1 MGFFSNLSKV
11 FSKNNFASEIKALE
25 AISSS
30 KRSSQEDVRLA
41 FAYLRQ
47 AERCQTLKER
57 KEQIKQ
63 ALNLYLKHE
72 EQLQNDVNWL
82 FHVGV
87 CYFLLEQ
94 ELRSLPYFHKV
105 LASCSDGQ
113 ANQRFVQDAQAFIE
127 DATNQASAFLYAGT
141 FLEHTKKAWSD
152 FAKVE
157 GNLRELLKDSASSD
171 LYDEAQTIFY
181 TIFNPVIK
189 NIEGTI
195 YQNNGRYFIEFDNDL
210 SMLKLF
216 ELNFIESCM
225 PEELKQNWQLNLGRA
240 PAPDPNSLIM
250 MFEGEEIAVHELYC
264 YLVESNNE
272 QFELNIFADKFLPIL
287 NSDPQKVEGIIS
299 YAVSLQLGQMLT
311 LRAIANITVSKEPLK
326 EPFSCSLD
334 ELYTY
339 LMGKLSSND
348 LSFNEVLS
356 TQLISYSFNAD
367 VDIIHN
373 PRQGTV
379 YGQTYLEELLS
390 CYLENEDGK
399 LYDLTDNGA
408 VAVFL
413 YFPIPQGQ
421 DQDQDQ
427 DQDQTNTESL
437 LLSLTKEIEQE
448 HSHYYMTLIGQAHDL
463 KYGYLDFI
471 AWDLTLALSIW
482 RRVFKRRG
490 LTTVYYQVYSAYSKS
505 VDLIT
510 GELVQD

>member
-11 FSKNNFASEIKALE
+11 FSKDNSASEIKALE
-25 AISSS
+25 AIPSGQ
-30 KRSSQEDVRLA
+30 RSSQEDVRLA

-47 AERCQTLKER
+47 AEHIQTLKER

-72 EQLQNDVNWL
+72 EQFQNDVNWL

-94 ELRSLPYFHKV
+94 ELRSLPYFHKL
-105 LASCSDGQ
+105 LAACSDGQ
-113 ANQRFVQDAQAFIE
+113 ATQRFLQGVHATIE
-127 DATNQASAFLYAGT
+127 EATNEASAFLYAGT

-152 FAKVE
+152 FAKLQ
-157 GNLRELLKDSASSD
+157 GKLSELLKDSASSD

-181 TIFNPVIK
+181 RIFNPVIK

-225 PEELKQNWQLNLGRA
+225 PEELKQNWQLSLGRA
-240 PAPDPNSLIM
+240 PARDPNSLIM
-250 MFEGEEIAVHELYC
+250 IFDGEEIAAHDLYC
-264 YLVESNNE
+264 YLVEANNG
-272 QFELNIFADKFLPIL
+272 QFELNIFADKLLPIL
-287 NSDPQKVEGIIS
+287 NNDPQKVEGIIS

-311 LRAIANITVSKEPLK
+311 LRAIANITVFKEPLEK
-326 EPFSCSLD
+326 PFSCRLD
-334 ELYTY
+334 ELYAY
-339 LMGKLSSND
+339 LMSKLSSND

-356 TQLISYSFNAD
+356 TQLISYSFNASL
-367 VDIIHN
+367 DIIHN

-379 YGQTYLEELLS
+379 QGQTYLKDLLS
-390 CYLENEDGK
+390 CYLDNKDDE
-399 LYDLTDNGA
+399 LYNLTDNGA

-413 YFPIPQGQ
+413 YFPIPQ
-421 DQDQDQ
+421 DQ
-427 DQDQTNTESL
+427 DQDQTNTENL

-448 HSHYYMTLIGQAHDL
+448 QSKFYMTPIGHAHDL
-463 KYGYLDFI
+463 KYGYLDFV

-490 LTTVYYQVYSAYSKS
+490 FTTVYYQVYSAYSKS
-505 VDLIT
+505 VDLFT
-510 GELVQD
+510 GELVQI

>member
-25 AISSS
+25 AIPSSQ
-30 KRSSQEDVRLA
+30 RSSQEEVRLA

-113 ANQRFVQDAQAFIE
+113 ANQRFVQDAQAFIN
-127 DATNQASAFLYAGT
+127 DATNKASAFLYAGT

-152 FAKVE
+152 FVKVE
-157 GNLRELLKDSASSD
+157 GKLRELLQDSASSE

-210 SMLKLF
+210 SVLKLF
-216 ELNFIESCM
+216 ELNFIEACM

-250 MFEGEEIAVHELYC
+250 MFEGEEIAVHKLYC
-264 YLVESNNE
+264 YLVETNNG
-272 QFELNIFADKFLPIL
+272 QFELNIFADKLLPIL
-287 NSDPQKVEGIIS
+287 NSDPQKVGSILS

-311 LRAIANITVSKEPLK
+311 LRAIADITVSKEPLN
-326 EPFSCSLD
+326 EPLSCRLD
-334 ELYTY
+334 ELFTY

-367 VDIIHN
+367 LDIIHN

-379 YGQTYLEELLS
+379 HGQTYLKDLLS

-413 YFPIPQGQ
+413 YFPIPQVQG
-421 DQDQDQ
+421 
-427 DQDQTNTESL
+427 QDQTNTESL

-448 HSHYYMTLIGQAHDL
+448 HSHYYMTPIGHAYDH
-463 KYGYLDFI
+463 KYGYLDFV

-510 GELVQD
+510 RELVQD

>member
-1 MGFFSNLSKV
+1 MGFFSNLSKL
-11 FSKNNFASEIKALE
+11 FSQGNIASEIKALE
-25 AISSS
+25 AIPSSQ
-30 KRSSQEDVRLA
+30 RSSQEDVRLA

-47 AERCQTLKER
+47 AERCQTLKDR

-113 ANQRFVQDAQAFIE
+113 VNQSFLQDAHAFIE

-157 GNLRELLKDSASSD
+157 GKLRELLQDSTSSD

-210 SMLKLF
+210 SVLKLF

-240 PAPDPNSLIM
+240 PASAPAWDPNSLIM
-250 MFEGEEIAVHELYC
+250 MFDGEEIAAHELYC
-264 YLVESNNE
+264 YLVEVNNG
-272 QFELNIFADKFLPIL
+272 QFELNIFAEKLLPIL
-287 NSDPQKVEGIIS
+287 NIDPQKVEGIIS

-311 LRAIANITVSKEPLK
+311 LRAIANIKVSKEPLN
-326 EPFSCSLD
+326 EPLSCRLD
-334 ELYTY
+334 ELFTY

-413 YFPIPQGQ
+413 YFPIP
-421 DQDQDQ
+421 QDQDQ